1 MAVILGGKQ
10 YNKDPRTLLR
20 TSHRKESILYYV
32 DGTDVNSNSATFWGA
47 NALFHDAV
55 TTSAYSADTAKQIVS
70 ISGSSG
76 FFYGAISPQQYNVA
90 GFVTWT
96 IVVDGVTSTIVQ
108 GQGTKDDE
116 DARFTLGSM
125 FNNFKSSATSFSR
138 GMPGGLNLADNDP
151 AWDDAHG
158 SINLN
163 YGSSSNY
170 SYVGLPDMVGDD
182 DQKVFFANSLVVSCT
197 PTDEPSSG
205 TAINDYSGVVYKLL

>member
-20 TSHRKESILYYV
+20 TSHRQESILYFV
-32 DGTDVNSNSATFWGA
+32 NGSNVNSNSATFWGA

-76 FFYGAISPQQYNVA
+76 FFYGAISPMQASVTSY
-90 GFVTWT
+90 VTWT

-108 GQGTKDDE
+108 GQGTKDDG
-116 DARFTLGSM
+116 DARFTLGSI
-125 FNNFKSSATSFSR
+125 FNTFQSSANSFSR
-138 GMPGGLNLADNDP
+138 GLPGGLNLADADP

-158 SINLN
+158 SINKN
-163 YGSSSNY
+163 NGSSSLY
-170 SYVGLPDMVGDD
+170 TYMGLPDMVGDD
-182 DQKVFFANSLVVSCT
+182 DQKVFFADSLVVSCT
-197 PTDEPSSG
+197 PTEAESSG
-205 TAINDYSGVVYKLL
+205 TEENSGVVYKLL

>member
-1 MAVILGGKQ
+1 MAVLGGKQ
-10 YNKDPRTLLR
+10 YNKDPKTLLR
-20 TSHRKESILYYV
+20 TSHRKENILYFV
-32 DGTDVNSNSATFWGA
+32 NGSGVNSNRATFWGA

-55 TTSAYSADTAKQIVS
+55 TTSAYSAQTIKQIVS

-125 FNNFKSSATSFSR
+125 FTTWQSSSAGFSR
-138 GMPGGLNLADNDP
+138 GVPGGLNLADADP

-158 SINLN
+158 SINKN
-163 YGSSSNY
+163 SGSSSPY
-170 SYVGLPDMVGDD
+170 TYLGLPDMIGDA

-197 PTDEPSSG
+197 PDLAPSTGG
-205 TAINDYSGVVYKLL
+205 TYNMYSGVVYKLL

>member
-1 MAVILGGKQ
+1 MAVLGGKQ
-10 YNKDPRTLLR
+10 YNKDPKTLLR
-20 TSHRKESILYYV
+20 TSHRNESILYFI
-32 DGTDVNSNSATFWGA
+32 DGTDINAANSVFWGS

-55 TTSAYSADTAKQIVS
+55 TTSAYSADTVKQIVS

-76 FFYGAISPQQYNVA
+76 FFYGAISPQQYA
-90 GFVTWT
+90 LTSYVTWT

-116 DARFTLGSM
+116 DFRFTLGSI
-125 FNNFKSSATSFSR
+125 FNNFRSSATSFSR

-163 YGSSSNY
+163 YGSSSNFTY
-170 SYVGLPDMVGDD
+170 MGLPGMVGDA

-197 PTDEPSSG
+197 PDVEPSSG
-205 TAINDYSGVVYKLL
+205 TVVNDYSGVVYQLL